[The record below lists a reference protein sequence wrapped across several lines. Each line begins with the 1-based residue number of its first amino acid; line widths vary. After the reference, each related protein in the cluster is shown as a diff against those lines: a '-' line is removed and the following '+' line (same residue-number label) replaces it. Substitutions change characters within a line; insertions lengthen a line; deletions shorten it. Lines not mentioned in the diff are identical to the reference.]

1 MEDRYSVVS
10 DKTVHIKSNPRSRFV
25 SSDVGK
31 QFLILDTT
39 NPVTVVL
46 KLDHIAES
54 GQLTFSIKDAFEPD
68 CIETQ
73 CVRHETYPS
82 ECYDGLFIVNPA
94 DPLRVWHF
102 ISMGNLTDD
111 HISSLR
117 LDLFQIVQAWALQ
130 PLKGEIE
137 MVA

>member
-1 MEDRYSVVS
+1 MADRYSVVT
-10 DKTVHIKSNPRSRFV
+10 DKTVHIKSNPRSRFA

-31 QFLILDTT
+31 HFLILDTA
-39 NPVTVVL
+39 NPAAVVL
-46 KLDHIAES
+46 TLDHIAGS
-54 GQLTFSIKDAFEPD
+54 GQLTFSIEDAFEPD
-68 CIETQ
+68 CVGAQ
-73 CVRHETYPS
+73 CVRHDVYPS

-94 DPLRVWHF
+94 DPLRHWHF

-130 PLKGEIE
+130 SLKGDFD